1 VQQSRIQA
9 VVKALQTKNTDLVI
23 FTDID
28 GTFYKWQLLIDLVNW
43 IAESFPEKSGI
54 TAPLRQAINDY
65 HHQITPFGRVIELLL
80 LAIPEVFAGIPKK
93 RVANIAANHIEA
105 TRNRVYAFPKA
116 IYQSSQKPQV
126 TKPRVLV
133 AITGAPNEVAEPL
146 CAKYGFDVV
155 IGAYYKTDSRGLYTG
170 KRDIDSGINKGKI
183 LDAIK
188 AISHINWSEAM
199 ALGDSETDIPMFER
213 CGYSYAVNPNSR
225 LVEYVRANKTDLFM
239 VRCGQKSQ
247 TQIFAPDDCGRLI
260 ERCFE
265 CSMPADISAHFPS
278 LPGLLQ
284 PKNCSCGLR

>member
-1 VQQSRIQA
+1 MQQSKILA
-9 VVKALQTKNTDLVI
+9 VAKALKEKNTDLII

-65 HHQITPFGRVIELLL
+65 HHQLSPFGRVIELLL

-93 RVANIAANHIEA
+93 RVANIAANHIKA
-105 TRNRVYAFPKA
+105 TYHRVYAFPKA
-116 IYQSSQKPQV
+116 VYQAAKDSRS

-133 AITGAPNEVAEPL
+133 AVTGAPNEVAEPL
-146 CAKYGFDVV
+146 CAKYDFDVV
-155 IGAYYKTDSRGLYTG
+155 IGAHYATNRHGLYTG

-199 ALGDSETDIPMFER
+199 ALGDSETDIHMFER
-213 CGYSYAVNPNSR
+213 CGYSYAINPNSH
-225 LVEYVRANKTDLFM
+225 LLEYVRGNNTDIFM
-239 VRCGQKSQ
+239 VRSGQKSQ
-247 TQIFAPDDCGRLI
+247 TQIFAPDKRGKLL
-260 ERCFE
+260 E
-265 CSMPADISAHFPS
+265 CCAKCSLPADIRAHFPL
-278 LPGLLQ
+278 LPGLL
-284 PKNCSCGLR
+284 PSCNCLCG